1 MNYLDFFRLK
11 EQPFAGAVDSRF
23 YFNSYQ
29 HAYALVK
36 LKYAAEERK
45 GLAVLEG
52 GIGTGKTTLAR
63 RMLEDLNDS
72 QYEAALLVII
82 HTAISSTWLLRKVA
96 VQLGVENPVEEK
108 TVLLGQ
114 LYDRLVQIYD
124 AGKKAVVLIDEAQM
138 LQSKELI
145 EEIRGLL
152 NIEIDSQKLITFI
165 LFGLTNLDSYLVLD
179 KPLQQRIAVRYQ
191 LQSFTQKVT
200 ADYIRYRL
208 EIAGTSKELF
218 THTALAAVHHYSNG
232 IPRLINNI
240 CDNAL
245 FEAFLQKKEMVS
257 DDIVQEVVSD
267 LKLEDQVVRDPVP
280 VEPVLDPPH
289 RNDLNPY

>member
-1 MNYLDFFRLK
+1 
-11 EQPFAGAVDSRF
+11 
-23 YFNSYQ
+23 
-29 HAYALVK
+29 
-36 LKYAAEERK
+36 
-45 GLAVLEG
+45 
-52 GIGTGKTTLAR
+52 
-63 RMLEDLNDS
+63 
-72 QYEAALLVII
+72 
-82 HTAISSTWLLRKVA
+82 VA

-114 LYDRLVQIYD
+114 LYDRLVEIYD

-152 NIEIDSQKLITFI
+152 NIEIESQKLITFI

-200 ADYIRYRL
+200 SDYIRYRL
-208 EIAGTSKELF
+208 EVAGTSTELF
-218 THTALAAVHHYSNG
+218 SPTALSVIHHFSNG
-232 IPRLINNI
+232 IPRLINTI

-245 FEAFLQKKEMVS
+245 FEGFLQKKEVIS
-257 DDIVQEVVSD
+257 DDIIQEVVSD
-267 LKLEDQVVRDPVP
+267 LKLEDQVVRDPAA
-280 VEPVLDPPH
+280 VEQVSAPPA
-289 RNDLNPY
+289 RGDLNPY